1 MKKIAILVLTV
12 LVGLSLSAC
21 KKQQKIDNSLE
32 ELKSRKVF
40 VLGLD
45 DSFPPMG
52 FKNTDNEI
60 VGFDIDLAKE
70 VAERLGV
77 EFKAQ
82 PIDWDAKEME
92 LATGKIDCIWNGLTI
107 TPEREEALAFTK
119 PYLNNDQVLVV
130 RADSGYTKME
140 DLAGKTVGVQSGSSA
155 QDALNQ
161 NEDFKAS
168 LKKVISFKDNLTA
181 MNDLEIKGLDA
192 VVMDSIV
199 ASYDISMTGK
209 PLAIVDGSLAKEAY
223 GVAFRKNDLK
233 LRDAVQ
239 EILVEM
245 SKDGTVEAIS
255 RKWFGRDIAVID
267 DGE

>member
-1 MKKIAILVLTV
+1 MKKIMLAAAALALVMLA
-12 LVGLSLSAC
+12 GC
-21 KKQQKIDNSLE
+21 KKVQKADNSLE
-32 ELKSRKVF
+32 DLKARGVF

-52 FKNTDNEI
+52 FRNDDNEI

-70 VAERLGV
+70 VAARLGV

-92 LATGKIDCIWNGLTI
+92 LSTGKIDCIWNGLTI

-130 RADSGYTKME
+130 RKDGGIASFADA
-140 DLAGKTVGVQSGSSA
+140 AGKSVGVQNGSSA
-155 QDALNQ
+155 QDALNA
-161 NEDFKAS
+161 NPEFRDS
-168 LKKVISFKDNLTA
+168 LKSIVPFKENLTA
-181 MNDLEIKGLDA
+181 MNDLETRGIDA

-199 ASYDISMTGK
+199 AAYDIAQSGK
-209 PLAIVDGSLAKEAY
+209 PFVLVNEVLAKEAY
-223 GVAFRKNDLK
+223 GVAFRKNDIK

-239 EILVEM
+239 ATLEEM
-245 SKDGTVEAIS
+245 ATDGTVEAIS
-255 RKWFGRDIAVID
+255 KKWFGSDITIVK
-267 DGE
+267 